1 MRTTNY
7 RENKVNLFGGV
18 SDKLIKRLK
27 KFNNYKGKVICFGPK
42 LDWKIVAE
50 QRNIDIDLFYCP
62 NIDYYDP
69 SNLHDK
75 LVLGYSHTLAV
86 YKHGFGLQRVDGK
99 TLHGFLKDGI
109 ETYIKRE
116 DLKELIF
123 YAGNIDI
130 RHHLNRQP
138 NPLNT
143 ALSLIDRLETQL
155 IALNVPKIS
164 VVCVLPI
171 ENELRKLPKSIMYK
185 DKPFAGGWHERHFL
199 VHNMNESIRKMCKRN
214 NW

>member
-1 MRTTNY
+1 MKNLKINNDNFY
-7 RENKVNLFGGV
+7 RSFNVCESKDL
-18 SDKLIKRLK
+18 KEIKEL
-27 KFNNYKGKVICFGPK
+27 
-42 LDWKIVAE
+42 
-50 QRNIDIDLFYCP
+50 IDLEYANN
-62 NIDYYDP
+62 NIVWTHPLYQTW